1 MPPMAAPGG
10 GGGPLAGLLQQG
22 GGAPA
27 QAGPPAPSHAQTVAA
42 LTHLQAVQKQMDAL
56 SRLPGIGKENV
67 RPQIF
72 DSIAELLSQRMFTL
86 PQVMTEIKTIP
97 ADPPGQRNWVLAH
110 LRQISE
116 AQKQILMD
124 HAQGNPGTGDLPTE
138 LAASQQDPAK
148 SHTDMMGELVGHYSG
163 RRR

>member
-1 MPPMAAPGG
+1 MAAPGG
-10 GGGPLAGLLQQG
+10 GASPLAGLLQQG
-22 GGAPA
+22 QAPT

-42 LTHLQAVQKQMDAL
+42 LTHLQVVQKQMDAL
-56 SRLPGIGKENV
+56 SRLPGIGKENI
-67 RPQIF
+67 RPAIF

-97 ADPPGQRNWVLAH
+97 ADPPGQKNWVLTH
-110 LRQISE
+110 LRQTSE

-148 SHTDMMGELVGHYSG
+148 SHTDMMGELVGHYAG